1 MLLSSPI
8 SFVTV
13 QFQLVVLHICWKELL
28 DDQYSCTGSAGSQ
41 PVSSMGRAHIHQDL
55 GVVESINPPK
65 MKLCPSCHSPFSS
78 RFAVYF
84 LHVDDGRNS

>member
-1 MLLSSPI
+1 MI
-8 SFVTV
+8 ITV
-13 QFQLVVLHICWKELL
+13 VQGVLGRNRSL
-28 DDQYSCTGSAGSQ
+28 
-41 PVSSMGRAHIHQDL
+41 SMGRAHIHQDL